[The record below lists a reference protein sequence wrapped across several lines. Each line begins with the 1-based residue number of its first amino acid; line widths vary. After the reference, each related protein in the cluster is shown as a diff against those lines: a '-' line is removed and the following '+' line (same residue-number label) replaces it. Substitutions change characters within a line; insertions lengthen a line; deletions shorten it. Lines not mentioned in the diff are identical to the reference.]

1 MPLSPIRVA
10 GRYLFAWSKTIV
22 SRFAR
27 PRAPFRMKKLS
38 SVWTSAA
45 FVGLLMAGL
54 VIFLALAQ
62 S

>member
-1 MPLSPIRVA
+1 
-10 GRYLFAWSKTIV
+10 
-22 SRFAR
+22 
-27 PRAPFRMKKLS
+27 MKKLS